1 MNKLPCLLL
10 ALMFCLTSLTI
21 VSGDNHTPG
30 DDLIETSFSGT
41 VTDSTTHEPVQSAY
55 VYGFDDDFREYRSSV
70 TDEEGQYYLEFNT
83 GGHYSLYVDN
93 EGYEQATANETVD
106 INTNTIID
114 FELVPKVYDT
124 RLFGIVSDDG
134 TGEPLSDAFIRVW
147 EIITYEDG
155 ESYSFVQTITTG
167 ADGKYSFDLYEGTFQ
182 LEVGKEGYDR
192 YFSYYISLESGEQ
205 LEYNVELVQWA
216 RGVFGTVHDEDGD
229 PFPGV
234 TVSLESDN
242 RNSNEFTTTTDE
254 NGEYE
259 IRVPRGGDY
268 TLKAF
273 IDGYRPYNEDIEVPQ
288 DSMVEQDIEMN
299 RALLPDPLLR
309 ILYLILSLLGLM

>member
-1 MNKLPCLLL
+1 MSKVPSLIL
-10 ALMFCLTSLTI
+10 ALLFCMMPFL
-21 VSGDNHTPG
+21 VVDADPNTPG

-41 VTDSTTHEPVQSAY
+41 VLDSETQRPVAQAS
-55 VYGFDDDFREYRSSV
+55 VYGHDDDYRFMQA
-70 TDEEGQYYLEFNT
+70 THTNEDGRYYLEFKD
-83 GGHYSLYVDN
+83 GGHYTLYVDHPD
-93 EGYEQATANETVD
+93 YEPASDEATVE
-106 INTNTIID
+106 INTDTEMD
-114 FELVPKVYDT
+114 FSLVPKVYDT

-155 ESYSFVQTITTG
+155 ESYSFVQTTTTG
-167 ADGKYSFDLYEGTFQ
+167 ADGKYSFNLYEGTFQ
-182 LEVGKEGYDR
+182 IEVGKEGYDR
-192 YFSYYISLESGEQ
+192 YFSFYISLESGEQ
-205 LEYNVELVQWA
+205 LEFNVELVQWA

-273 IDGYRPYNEDIEVPQ
+273 MDGYRPYNEDIEVPQ

-299 RALLPDPLLR
+299 KALLPDPLLR
-309 ILYLILSLLGLM
+309 ILYLILSLLGIM